1 MKKLALFLIVIFCLS
16 LLCCKTPGNN
26 GNNNNNN
33 DNNNDDGEPNPP
45 ASAFIID
52 HNCTDISRIPDQWLQ
67 QARTRFRLHYAHTSH
82 GEQIVIGLQRLSDR
96 TAAEGL
102 SSVRD
107 SRYNFYHDY
116 CRVPPGEDG
125 LRMMDGQQLDDYCET
140 YVTPDLYWESDSGL
154 NITRSVLQ
162 NFDVN
167 VSLWAW
173 CTQVDYYS
181 ESEVQNYLDRMTQLE
196 AEFPHVIF
204 IYMTGNAQ
212 SEEQNRVARNNQI
225 REYCQNNHKFLFDF
239 ADLDCWYNGEQH
251 TVNGIPMEH
260 PHYHGD
266 EAGHTTYE
274 SCENK
279 AHAFWWLMARLAGWD
294 GISTSGGQGGKFR

>member
-1 MKKLALFLIVIFCLS
+1 MKKLTLFLMIILCLFLI
-16 LLCCKTPGNN
+16 CCKTPGNN
-26 GNNNNNN
+26 DNG
-33 DNNNDDGEPNPP
+33 NNNDDGGPNTP

-67 QARTRFRLHYAHTSH
+67 QARTQFRIHYAHTSH
-82 GEQIVIGLQRLSDR
+82 GEQIVVGLQRLASS
-96 TAAEGL
+96 TPAAAL

-107 SRYNFYHDY
+107 SRYNFYYDY
-116 CRVPPGEDG
+116 CHVPSGEDG
-125 LRMMDGQQLDDYCET
+125 LRMMDGQQMTDYCET
-140 YVTPDLYWESDSGL
+140 YVTPDLYWEGDSGL

-173 CTQVDYYS
+173 CTQADYYS
-181 ESEVQNYLDRMTQLE
+181 ESEVQNYLNRMTQLE

-212 SEEQNRVARNNQI
+212 SEEQNRAARNNQI
-225 REYCQNNHKFLFDF
+225 REYCQNNNKFLFDF
-239 ADLDCWYNGEQH
+239 ADFDCWYNGEQH
-251 TVNGIPMEH
+251 TVSGIPMEH

-266 EAGHTTYE
+266 EAGHTTYQ

-279 AHAFWWLMARLAGWD
+279 ARAFWWLMARLAGWS
-294 GISTSGGQGGKFR
+294 GTSASGGQGGAF